1 MNLRGIDLNLM
12 VIFEAV
18 MAEKSIAGAARSVG
32 MTPSALSHA
41 LSRLRRTFNDPLI
54 ERKPSG
60 MVPTQRALDLI
71 GPVRT
76 ALQQLRRGIVDQLA
90 FEPATSQRTFKLCIS
105 DFLSCCL
112 LPRLCARVREEA
124 PLVTLV
130 AEHLQNDG
138 KDSYEPGDIQL
149 RVDAHVSGPR
159 YRTERIWRDAFVV
172 AMRANHPMAR
182 TKPTLLRLLE
192 LPYLEVSSAII
203 DRRALDEVL
212 DSKGLARRNKVT
224 IPNLAGV
231 IPVLAHSDLWTV
243 LPQKW
248 VALYAGTHEIATA
261 PLPVSGVEY
270 AVDMIWHRD
279 DGRDLGH
286 RWLRNR
292 IKEEFAALYTPVRG
306 QLRAING
313 ADRLDVVPLR
323 VASHSA

>member
-1 MNLRGIDLNLM
+1 MNLRGIDLNLL

-32 MTPSALSHA
+32 MSPSALSHA
-41 LSRLRRTFNDPLI
+41 LSRLRQTFNDPLI
-54 ERKPSG
+54 ERKPRG

-71 GPVRT
+71 EPVRA

-90 FEPATSQRTFKLCIS
+90 FEPATSQRTFRLCIS
-105 DFLSCCL
+105 DFLSGCL
-112 LPRLCARVREEA
+112 LPRLCARIQAEA

-130 AEHLQNDG
+130 AEHLPTEG

-149 RVDAHVSGPR
+149 RVDAHVSGPLH
-159 YRTERIWRDAFVV
+159 RTERIWRDKFVV
-172 AMRANHPMAR
+172 AMRRAHPMAK
-182 TKPTLLRLLE
+182 TKPNLLRLLE
-192 LPYLEVSSAII
+192 VPYLEVSSAIV
-203 DRRALDEVL
+203 DRRALDDVL
-212 DSKGLARRNKVT
+212 DSKGLARRTRVT

-231 IPVLAHSDLWTV
+231 MPILAHTDLWTV

-248 VALYAGTHEIATA
+248 VALYAGTHDIATA
-261 PLPVSGVEY
+261 PLPVGGVEY

-279 DGRDLGH
+279 DGRDRGH

-292 IKEEFAALYTPVRG
+292 VKEEFAALFTPVHG
-306 QLRAING
+306 QLRTIKG

-323 VASHSA
+323 VTSH